1 MYLFLGQSVQFQAL
15 LQNFPALTGPFEKWL
30 TPPHYLTISWRPPA
44 LLYWTR
50 LQVWTMDPGQ
60 VPQAKSSQTPGWAR
74 DSMRSSVSPWISPSL
89 ATSKGGHG
97 RNLSHGLAVCGHM
110 DPVPSQMR
118 QHVCWLTCTWGFL
131 AGHLERAS
139 FASSGFIYL
148 KRSLKSHFRFLQ
160 RIWTRCGMWFIFGH
174 IAADSDVVTCWNFG
188 SAIRIQTDANFYWVT
203 V

>member
-1 MYLFLGQSVQFQAL
+1 
-15 LQNFPALTGPFEKWL
+15 
-30 TPPHYLTISWRPPA
+30 
-44 LLYWTR
+44 
-50 LQVWTMDPGQ
+50 MDPGQ
-60 VPQAKSSQTPGWAR
+60 VPQAMSTQTPGRAR

-97 RNLSHGLAVCGHM
+97 HNLSHGLAVCGHM
-110 DPVPSQMR
+110 DPVLSQMR

-139 FASSGFIYL
+139 FASSSFIYL

-160 RIWTRCGMWFIFGH
+160 SIWTWCGMWLIFGH

-188 SAIRIQTDANFYWVT
+188 SAIRIQTLHTSHSVKLLRKRGEIKGSLHTT
-203 V
+203 VPGKAPAQVNWICLSRTIPVDNVGRINYQRSEHTFK